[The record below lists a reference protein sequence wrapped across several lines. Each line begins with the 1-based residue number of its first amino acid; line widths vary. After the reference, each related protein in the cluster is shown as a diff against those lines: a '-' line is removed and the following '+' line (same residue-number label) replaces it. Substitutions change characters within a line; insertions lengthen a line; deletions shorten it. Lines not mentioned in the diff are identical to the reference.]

1 MGFKIPDKRR
11 IGELRVG
18 VGVKES
24 FYKKL
29 SRSVLTWAGHVERMG
44 DEKLAQKVEK
54 EKETRKAKIAMQHCI
69 KRSRKIERGMENRSN
84 R

>member
-1 MGFKIPDKRR
+1 M
-11 IGELRVG
+11 
-18 VGVKES
+18 KES

-29 SRSVLTWAGHVERMG
+29 SRSGLTWAGHVERMG
-44 DEKLAQKVEK
+44 DEKLANRGDAQKVEK